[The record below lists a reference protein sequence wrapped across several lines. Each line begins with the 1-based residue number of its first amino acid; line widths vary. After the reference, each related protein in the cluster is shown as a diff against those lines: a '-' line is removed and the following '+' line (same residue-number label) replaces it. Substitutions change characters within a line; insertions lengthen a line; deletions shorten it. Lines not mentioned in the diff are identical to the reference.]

1 MQTEAVDLPV
11 SHKMWAWFET
21 NKKQA
26 GWAALAIIVV
36 SCIVVYVV
44 YQRDQKQVDAGEALS
59 SVTIPQVTGL
69 RQGDVTPAY
78 MKVASEYPKS
88 PAGLQALLLAAAD
101 LFEKGKYAEAQQ
113 QFERIVREHR
123 ESPLLSEAMLGVAAS
138 LDAQG
143 KTAEATTAYKNLVD
157 RQPNAV
163 VAPQAR
169 FALARLYEASGKFTE
184 ARGLFEE
191 VERSNPYGSLGSEA
205 GIRLEELKSKH
216 PEAFP
221 APAPLSTN
229 GPSLT
234 IPTAP
239 VTPPKTP

>member
-113 QFERIVREHR
+113 QFERIVREQCVQIVAELLHIFLFR
-123 ESPLLSEAMLGVAAS
+123 TGPPPPTATPAARPATWDIPTPLS
-138 LDAQG
+138 
-143 KTAEATTAYKNLVD
+143 YK
-157 RQPNAV
+157 
-163 VAPQAR
+163 
-169 FALARLYEASGKFTE
+169 
-184 ARGLFEE
+184 
-191 VERSNPYGSLGSEA
+191 LGS
-205 GIRLEELKSKH
+205 H
-216 PEAFP
+216 PLA
-221 APAPLSTN
+221 S
-229 GPSLT
+229 SR
-234 IPTAP
+234 
-239 VTPPKTP
+239 